1 MSDSD
6 QNGIEDG
13 EEDSDEDGLKNK
25 EELEIG
31 TDPMNEDT
39 DGDGLND
46 FEEINTYGTDPV
58 NEDSDGDE
66 VSDKKE
72 IEIGTDPLKKEESF
86 HVTEQAEGD
95 GKVQASVTIDLNGEQ
110 VETLTVKPTGT
121 EFLFPKEMPG
131 YIGNAYEFSVE
142 NASVTSGNAS
152 VKLEGLPDDYDAVY
166 TVEGLT
172 GTVSGDTPVSY
183 THLTLPTTSRV

>member
-1 MSDSD
+1 M
-6 QNGIEDG
+6 
-13 EEDSDEDGLKNK
+13 
-25 EELEIG
+25 EIG

-95 GKVQASVTIDLNGEQ
+95 GKVQASVTIDLMVNR
-110 VETLTVKPTGT
+110 LK
-121 EFLFPKEMPG
+121 
-131 YIGNAYEFSVE
+131 
-142 NASVTSGNAS
+142 
-152 VKLEGLPDDYDAVY
+152 
-166 TVEGLT
+166 
-172 GTVSGDTPVSY
+172 
-183 THLTLPTTSRV
+183 HLR